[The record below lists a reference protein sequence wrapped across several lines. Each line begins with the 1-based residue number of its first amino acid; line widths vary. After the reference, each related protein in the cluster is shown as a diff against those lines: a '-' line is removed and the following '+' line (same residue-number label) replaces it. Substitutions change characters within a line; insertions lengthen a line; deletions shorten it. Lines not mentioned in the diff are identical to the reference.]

1 MEPSPRASP
10 GNRTGSR
17 PGGIRLGRDRASG
30 FPRTVCRRRSR
41 RYALSFQ
48 PGSEHPLRIQLVP
61 RAAHAD
67 FLDLPWHEP
76 LETWQ
81 STRLVEV
88 PRGIGRHVV
97 RFVDYAGTFFALK
110 ELPPEIAVREYRLL
124 RALDASGIAAVE
136 AVGIVSERVRDGREP
151 LPDVLVTRYL
161 DFSLPYR
168 IALARRPQPD
178 QLERLLD
185 AFAQLLVRLHLTG
198 FFWGDCSLSNALF
211 RRDAGELAAYL
222 VDAET
227 GELHPRL
234 SDGQRDYDIQ
244 IAEENVFGEL
254 LDVEAQQGETAD
266 DPGELAA
273 EIPRR
278 YELLWAELTAEAEL
292 RPGEPGGLDERL
304 HRLNELGFDAGEVEI
319 VEQDGGFRLR
329 LEPKVMEPGHYRR
342 RLLRLTG
349 LDTQEN
355 QARRLLADLDSY
367 RRRLAE
373 GSSPPASE
381 TAAVGR
387 WLAEVFEPTLA
398 AVPPELRAKRDAAQL
413 FHELL
418 EHRWYLSERAG
429 REVPLDV
436 AVEDYVDSVL
446 RMLPDEQRLIGPGAD
461 PYGVGFG

>member
-1 MEPSPRASP
+1 M
-10 GNRTGSR
+10 
-17 PGGIRLGRDRASG
+17 
-30 FPRTVCRRRSR
+30 
-41 RYALSFQ
+41 
-48 PGSEHPLRIQLVP
+48 RIQLVP

-76 LETWQ
+76 LEEWT

-97 RFVDYAGTFFALK
+97 RFVDYAGAFFALK
-110 ELPPEIAVREYRLL
+110 ELPPPIAAREYRLL
-124 RALDASGIAAVE
+124 RALDARGIAAVE
-136 AVGIVSERVRDGREP
+136 AVGTVGDRARDGEEP
-151 LPDVLVTRYL
+151 LPDVLITRYL

-168 IALARRPQPD
+168 LALARRPQPD

-227 GELHPRL
+227 GELQPHL
-234 SDGQRDYDIQ
+234 SDGQRAYDLQ

-254 LDVEAQQGETAD
+254 LDVEAQEGGGEADGD
-266 DPGELAA
+266 DPAELAA

-278 YELLWAELTAEAEL
+278 YERLWSELMHEEEL
-292 RPGEPGGLDERL
+292 RPGDPEALAERL
-304 HRLNELGFDAGEVEI
+304 RRLNELGFDADEVEI
-319 VEQDGGFRLR
+319 VETAGGFRLR
-329 LEPKVMEPGHYRR
+329 LEPTVMEPGHHRR

-349 LDTQEN
+349 LDVQEN
-355 QARRLLADLDSY
+355 QARRLLADIDSY
-367 RRRLAE
+367 RRSLSQ
-373 GSSPPASE
+373 GPLPPPSE

-387 WLAEVFEPTLA
+387 WLAEVFEPTIA
-398 AVPPELRAKRDAAQL
+398 AVPPELRGKRDPAQL

-429 REVPLDV
+429 KQVPLSDAV
-436 AVEDYVDSVL
+436 ADYVETVL
-446 RMLPDEQRLIGPGAD
+446 RELPDERTMIGAD
-461 PYGVGFG
+461 AADGYGVGFG